1 MATFSATAGF
11 DEEKAFS
18 VYTEL
23 AALADKAYGDIRAL
37 LSDCGEGIGA
47 LKAQLAAKAG
57 RRRKLEAFMAQLRE
71 KEALARQDGNNVAV
85 K

>member
-1 MATFSATAGF
+1 MERCMLIINPTAGR
-11 DEEKAFS
+11 E
-18 VYTEL
+18 
-23 AALADKAYGDIRAL
+23 RAKYHK
-37 LSDCGEGIGA
+37 DA